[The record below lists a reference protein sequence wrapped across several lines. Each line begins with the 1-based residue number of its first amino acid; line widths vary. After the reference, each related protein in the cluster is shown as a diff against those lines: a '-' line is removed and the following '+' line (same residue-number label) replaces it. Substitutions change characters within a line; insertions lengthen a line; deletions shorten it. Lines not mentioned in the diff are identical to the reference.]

1 MQVMLADGSTHI
13 ARILRRDEATGK
25 YDLEYEDKT
34 VVAPSTAIER
44 GQLKLLTIEQQYE
57 RQQLRRQL
65 RLQVEQESQ

>member
-1 MQVMLADGSTHI
+1 MQVTLADGSSQSAH
-13 ARILRRDEATGK
+13 ILRRDEATGK

-57 RQQLRRQL
+57 RQQLR
-65 RLQVEQESQ
+65 LQVKQESQ